1 MLFVFIGFLVGCS
14 TTNLTS
20 VSDSIPAVDVP
31 ESLATNTA
39 HLSFTPS
46 ASVTPDRTQ
55 ISQYETADSTMSL
68 AQPAAPRFPRLCKNP
83 YPGVFSP
90 TGSWLGEF
98 CTSKA
103 DRDQVLTVSN
113 AEKQV
118 MWKLFYRDYLF
129 DPVNVPDGSMA
140 VVHWS
145 NDEKYVYFNSF
156 SNASGSECF
165 DLRPD
170 VTDSGWGL
178 FRLELD
184 TGIVK
189 TVLPLNDNYG
199 WYRFSFSPTGRRLVY
214 GAVGREVRVLDLQT
228 GQRTNVNL
236 VNDFGDSGGYTWS
249 PDGLKFVYSTV
260 TSYHQ
265 GAKFSSSVRLVDARS
280 GSEQIL
286 LESSEACYGPMVWTE
301 DDILILEKNYNE
313 ALIEFDLHSNKIISE
328 STITP

>member
-1 MLFVFIGFLVGCS
+1 VSHQIQQVFQIQHLLLM
-14 TTNLTS
+14 TRKALQ
-20 VSDSIPAVDVP
+20 
-31 ESLATNTA
+31 TNTA
-39 HLSFTPS
+39 PPSFTLS

-68 AQPAAPRFPRLCKNP
+68 AQTAAARFPRPCQDNP
-83 YPGVFSP
+83 YPGEFSP

-103 DRDQVLTVSN
+103 DQDQVLTVSN
-113 AEKQV
+113 AEKQI
-118 MWKLFYRDYLF
+118 MCKLFYRDYLF

-178 FRLELD
+178 FRPEPG

-214 GAVGREVRVLDLQT
+214 GAAGREVRVLDLQT
-228 GQRTNVNL
+228 GQLTNVNL
-236 VNDFGDSGGYTWS
+236 ANEFGDNR
-249 PDGLKFVYSTV
+249 K
-260 TSYHQ
+260 
-265 GAKFSSSVRLVDARS
+265 
-280 GSEQIL
+280 
-286 LESSEACYGPMVWTE
+286 
-301 DDILILEKNYNE
+301 
-313 ALIEFDLHSNKIISE
+313 
-328 STITP
+328 